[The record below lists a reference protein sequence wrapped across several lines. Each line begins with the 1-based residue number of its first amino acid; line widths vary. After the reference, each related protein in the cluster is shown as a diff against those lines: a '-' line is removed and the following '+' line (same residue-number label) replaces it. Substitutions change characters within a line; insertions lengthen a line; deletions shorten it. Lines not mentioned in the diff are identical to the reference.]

1 MILGRPF
8 LRVSKAVMFNYY
20 LALKYRVNRVVEVLK
35 GDQRIARGCYAT
47 TKETMQITSLDSRAK
62 SKK

>member
-1 MILGRPF
+1 
-8 LRVSKAVMFNYY
+8 MFNYY

-35 GDQRIARGCYAT
+35 GDQRITRGCYAT
-47 TKETMQITSLDSRAK
+47 ITKETMQITSFDSRAK